1 MQSEPQSFPA
11 PRPRVAWAKA
21 GLLLL
26 AAASLLTAT
35 ACNKLQ
41 ARDNLNRG
49 IQAYKNAN
57 YEAAIAR
64 FQKAVELDPSL
75 LTARIYLATAYAN
88 QVAPEIDTPEN
99 RQNAKLTIDTYN
111 DILSKGDLTTE
122 QKILIYKGLAS
133 TYEKMKDWDNARK
146 DWQMLAQL
154 DPNDPQTY
162 YRLGVIDWVAAYKN
176 AQEIKRDAN
185 LRLDPSP
192 KPDGTYD
199 EAGIKAAMVRDAKV
213 CAQIKAKNAQT
224 VQDGIDL
231 LNRAIKLRPD
241 YDDAYSYLNLFYRR
255 KADLECGDEDA
266 YRADIKE
273 ADSLND
279 KVLKMRKEKAEREA
293 KKSGGPA
300 TSQ

>member
-1 MQSEPQSFPA
+1 MHSNRQSVPA
-11 PRPRVAWAKA
+11 SRMRAAWLGKA
-21 GLLLL
+21 GLLAL
-26 AAASLLTAT
+26 AVAALLTTT

-49 IQAYKNAN
+49 VQAYKNAD
-57 YEAAIAR
+57 YEKAIER
-64 FQKAVELDPSL
+64 FEKAVQLDPSL
-75 LTARIYLATAYAN
+75 LTARLYLATAYAN

-99 RQNAKLTIDTYN
+99 RQNARRTIDTYN
-111 DILSKGDLTTE
+111 DILTRDLTTE
-122 QKILIYKGLAS
+122 QKVLVYKGLAS
-133 TYEKMKDWDNARK
+133 TYEKIKDWDNARK
-146 DWQMLAQL
+146 DWQMLSQL

-176 AQEIKRDAN
+176 AQEIKQNAG
-185 LRLDPSP
+185 LRLDPAPNPNGS
-192 KPDGTYD
+192 YD
-199 EAGIKAAMVRDAKV
+199 ESAIKAAMVRDAKV

-231 LNRAIKLRPD
+231 LNRATKLRPD

-255 KADLECGDEDA
+255 KADLECGDEQA
-266 YRADIKE
+266 YRDDIKM

-293 KKSGGPA
+293 KKTGGPA
-300 TSQ
+300 PQ

>member
-1 MQSEPQSFPA
+1 M
-11 PRPRVAWAKA
+11 KA
-21 GLLLL
+21 ALLAL
-26 AAASLLTAT
+26 AAALLLTAT

-75 LTARIYLATAYAN
+75 LTAKIYLATAYAN

-111 DILSKGDLTTE
+111 DILNGGDLSTD
-122 QKILIYKGLAS
+122 QKILVYKGLAS
-133 TYEKMKDWDNARK
+133 TYEKIKDWDTARK
-146 DWQMLAQL
+146 DWQTLAQL

-162 YRLGVIDWVAAYKN
+162 YRLGVIDWVTAYKN
-176 AQEIKRDAN
+176 AQEIKQKAG
-185 LRLDPSP
+185 LRLDPSSR
-192 KPDGTYD
+192 PDGSYD
-199 EAGIKAAMVRDAKV
+199 DAAVKAAMVRDAKL
-213 CAQIKAKNAQT
+213 CAEIKQKNAQV
-224 VQDGIDL
+224 VQDGMDL

-255 KADLECGDEDA
+255 KADLECGDEQA
-266 YRADIKE
+266 YVADVKE

-279 KVLKMRKEKAEREA
+279 KVLKMRSEKAAREA
-293 KKSGGPA
+293 KKSTAG
-300 TSQ
+300 TVVQ